1 MTRTL
6 RSVTAVTAA
15 LLLLGGTAGC
25 GLLPLGEDE
34 PAPTAGP
41 TNGPTGDPEDF
52 VDTCTRDGRL
62 STRGSTQGRDTET
75 KNSRGEHL
83 FYGAVMIRAE
93 GADGEPAAV
102 LRVQADTGDAEDLDE
117 LGIGDTAEFDEW
129 TLTIR
134 SICADSVG
142 FDADVD
148 A

>member
-6 RSVTAVTAA
+6 HSVTAVTAA

-62 STRGSTQGRDTET
+62 STHGSTQGIDTET
-75 KNSRGEHL
+75 ENSRGERL
-83 FYGAVMIRAE
+83 RYAVVTVRPE
-93 GADGEPAAV
+93 GADGEPSAV
-102 LRVQADTGDAEDLDE
+102 LGVQVAEKSEDLDE